1 MNFVLKKGLLTYVLP
16 MGTPYRRRPLQRQ
29 EAFAPNLCN
38 PSSLTRVGSLIWRA
52 QGKLDMWART
62 HIACM
67 GCNSIAYVYMAK
79 VHVSVFLVG
88 L

>member
-1 MNFVLKKGLLTYVLP
+1 MYYPWAHLIGDVPSSGKK
-16 MGTPYRRRPLQRQ
+16 PLH
-29 EAFAPNLCN
+29 PNLCN

-52 QGKLDMWART
+52 QGKLDMWAHT